1 MRNKSNLWPY
11 QKIAVEAIKNNTHY
25 GLLLEM
31 GLGKTVSTLTAINE
45 LIWEELDVDT
55 VLIVGPKRVAE
66 NVWTS
71 EIEEWEHLKNLRI
84 SRIMGNE
91 KQRRAALAEKSEI
104 YTISRDNLAWLIG
117 IYGGGKLPFDMLVI
131 DESSSFK
138 NPKSLRFKALKPVL
152 PHFKRVVI
160 LTGTPAPN
168 SLMDL
173 WPQIYMLDRGER
185 LGKTITKYR
194 EEYFKPGKRNGAII
208 YSYDII
214 SDGEQRIHEKISD
227 ICMSMKAKDFLN
239 LPERIDNV
247 IKIPLP
253 DKLRKE
259 YNQFEEEAVLELFSG
274 EKEIT
279 AVNAAA
285 LTNKLLQ
292 FANGAVYDEDK
303 NYHVVHDLKLDAL
316 EEIVEESGGKP
327 ILVAW
332 TYRSDMERIK
342 KKFKNLN
349 PRELKTSQ
357 DIKDWN
363 EGKIQML
370 LMHPASGGHGLNLQ
384 HGGNIMVWFGQTW
397 SLELLQQFIARLH
410 RQGQTSSVIV
420 HYLVLEG
427 TMDLDVLKAQDRKA
441 RGQEG
446 LMQAVKFRI
455 DKYVRNHSK

>member
-1 MRNKSNLWPY
+1 
-11 QKIAVEAIKNNTHY
+11 
-25 GLLLEM
+25 
-31 GLGKTVSTLTAINE
+31 
-45 LIWEELDVDT
+45 
-55 VLIVGPKRVAE
+55 
-66 NVWTS
+66 
-71 EIEEWEHLKNLRI
+71 
-84 SRIMGNE
+84 
-91 KQRRAALAEKSEI
+91 
-104 YTISRDNLAWLIG
+104 
-117 IYGGGKLPFDMLVI
+117 
-131 DESSSFK
+131 
-138 NPKSLRFKALKPVL
+138 
-152 PHFKRVVI
+152 
-160 LTGTPAPN
+160 
-168 SLMDL
+168 
-173 WPQIYMLDRGER
+173 
-185 LGKTITKYR
+185 
-194 EEYFKPGKRNGAII
+194 
-208 YSYDII
+208 
-214 SDGEQRIHEKISD
+214 
-227 ICMSMKAKDFLN
+227 MSMKAKDFLN

-420 HYLVLEG
+420 HYLVLDG
-427 TMDLDVLKAQDRKA
+427 TMDLDVLKSQDRKA

>member
-91 KQRRAALAEKSEI
+91 KQRKAALAEKSEI

-117 IYGGGKLPFDMLVI
+117 VYGGGKLPFDMLVI

-208 YSYDII
+208 YFYDII
-214 SDGEQRIHEKISD
+214 SDGEQRIHEK
-227 ICMSMKAKDFLN
+227 
-239 LPERIDNV
+239 
-247 IKIPLP
+247 
-253 DKLRKE
+253 
-259 YNQFEEEAVLELFSG
+259 
-274 EKEIT
+274 
-279 AVNAAA
+279 
-285 LTNKLLQ
+285 
-292 FANGAVYDEDK
+292 
-303 NYHVVHDLKLDAL
+303 
-316 EEIVEESGGKP
+316 
-327 ILVAW
+327 
-332 TYRSDMERIK
+332 
-342 KKFKNLN
+342 
-349 PRELKTSQ
+349 
-357 DIKDWN
+357 
-363 EGKIQML
+363 
-370 LMHPASGGHGLNLQ
+370 
-384 HGGNIMVWFGQTW
+384 
-397 SLELLQQFIARLH
+397 
-410 RQGQTSSVIV
+410 
-420 HYLVLEG
+420 
-427 TMDLDVLKAQDRKA
+427 
-441 RGQEG
+441 
-446 LMQAVKFRI
+446 
-455 DKYVRNHSK
+455 